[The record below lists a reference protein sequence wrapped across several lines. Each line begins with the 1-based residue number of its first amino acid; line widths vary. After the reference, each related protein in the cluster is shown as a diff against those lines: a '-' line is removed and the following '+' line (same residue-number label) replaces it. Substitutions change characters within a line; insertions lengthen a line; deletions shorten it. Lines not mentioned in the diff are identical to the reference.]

1 MTVLKLLIAGI
12 VLFFAQQV
20 VFFENTVYSVL
31 SLICVFFWAAVLC
44 VVLRVEYFAF
54 TMLIIYIGAVSILFL
69 FVIMMLGSNV
79 EKVLKF
85 SMKINKRLYY
95 LVVSQFGLVFGWY
108 WFNISKISAF
118 SWLVRNVETAPLF
131 LYTQVSNDML
141 SVGILLYGLHYFL
154 LMLAALV
161 LLVAMVCSVVL
172 SLSGLN

>member
-1 MTVLKLLIAGI
+1 
-12 VLFFAQQV
+12 
-20 VFFENTVYSVL
+20 
-31 SLICVFFWAAVLC
+31 

-118 SWLVRNVETAPLF
+118 S
-131 LYTQVSNDML
+131 
-141 SVGILLYGLHYFL
+141 
-154 LMLAALV
+154 
-161 LLVAMVCSVVL
+161 
-172 SLSGLN
+172 